1 MKYCKIWTIKGQ
13 VIVNSRLIKSLS
25 YFKSF
30 KAIYQDKNT
39 LPKGYFIE
47 FFVK

>member
-1 MKYCKIWTIKGQ
+1 MSYCRIWTLKNQ

-25 YFKSF
+25 YFSSF

-39 LPKGYFIE
+39 SKGYFIE